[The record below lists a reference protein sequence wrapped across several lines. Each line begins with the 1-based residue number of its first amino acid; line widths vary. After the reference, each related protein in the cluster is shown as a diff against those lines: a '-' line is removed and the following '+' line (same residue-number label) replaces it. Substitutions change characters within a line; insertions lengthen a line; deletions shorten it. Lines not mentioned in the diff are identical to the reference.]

1 MDPVFEL
8 ASVAELETLIQLM
21 GEFYAYEALPFDKPA
36 ARSALQLILGN
47 DSYGRVYLIGVGEAI
62 AGYLVITFGF
72 SLEYGG
78 RDAFV
83 DEIYLRAGCRGQGVG
98 TKSLQFAEAVCR
110 EQGVNALHLEAERK
124 NTSAQA
130 FYRKAEFVDHDRILF
145 TKWL

>member
-1 MDPVFEL
+1 MEPVFEL
-8 ASVAELETLIQLM
+8 ASVSAIETLMQLM
-21 GEFYAYEALPFDKPA
+21 GEFYAYEALPFDEQA

-47 DSYGRVYLIGVGEAI
+47 DAYGCVYVIRIDEAI
-62 AGYLVITFGF
+62 AGYLAITFGF

-78 RDAFV
+78 RDAFL
-83 DEIYLRAGCRGQGVG
+83 DEIYLRAAYRRRGIGSR
-98 TKSLQFAEAVCR
+98 SLQFAEAVCR
-110 EQGVNALHLEAERK
+110 EQGVKALHLEAERQ

>member
-8 ASVAELETLIQLM
+8 ASVSDLETLIQLM
-21 GEFYAYEALPFDKPA
+21 GEFYAYEALSFDESA

-47 DSYGRVYLIGVGEAI
+47 DSYGCVYLIGIDEAI

-83 DEIYLRAGCRGQGVG
+83 DEIYLRAGYRGQGVG

-110 EQGVNALHLEAERK
+110 EQGVKALHLEAERK

-130 FYRKAEFVDHDRILF
+130 FYRKAEFVDHNRILF